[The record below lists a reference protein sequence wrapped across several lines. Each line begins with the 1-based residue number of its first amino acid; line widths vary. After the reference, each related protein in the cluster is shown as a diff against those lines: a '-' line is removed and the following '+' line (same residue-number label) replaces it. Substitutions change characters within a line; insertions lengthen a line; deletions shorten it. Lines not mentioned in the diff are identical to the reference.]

1 MNKKNL
7 FIMAKVL
14 VALVML
20 VVCSVSAMAADIALK
35 TGGKMEV
42 FRPDADKACGRA
54 IILCPGGGYSYL
66 STENEGTSWAE
77 YFNDL
82 GYVVA
87 VLKYRLPESKYDSR
101 PFEDAQ
107 EAVLY
112 LRRKGETWGIKNGCV
127 GIMGFSAGGH
137 VASTLATHAGEG
149 AEPDFQVLFYP
160 VITMDPT
167 YTHMGSHDCLLGKAP
182 TDETKLAA
190 YKEKELYYSNEK
202 HVTEATPPAFIT
214 YAADDYT
221 VPVDNSKNYY
231 NALVEN
237 GVSAYIKEYP
247 SGGHGFGWYK
257 ASFAYH
263 DDLIAELT
271 AWLNSLDEL
280 LPDGVSLPQAAEP
293 TSTNSMIY
301 TLDGRPMGTS
311 SVKGLPK
318 GIYISGGKKICVK

>member
-1 MNKKNL
+1 MMHLKS
-7 FIMAKVL
+7 FATMG
-14 VALVML
+14 VML
-20 VVCSVSAMAADIALK
+20 TLTMIVACSVSVTAADISLK

-54 IILCPGGGYSYL
+54 IVLCPGGGYSYL

-77 YFNDL
+77 YFTDM

-112 LRRKGETWGIKNGCV
+112 LRRKGETWNIKNGCV

-137 VASTLATHAGEG
+137 VASTLATHAEEG

-160 VITMDPT
+160 VITMNPS
-167 YTHMGSHDCLLGKAP
+167 YTHMGSHDYLLGSTP
-182 TDETKLAA
+182 TDEAKLPA
-190 YKEKELYYSNEK
+190 YQEKELYYSNEK
-202 HVTEATPPAFIT
+202 HVTANTPPAFIT
-214 YAADDYT
+214 YAADDST
-221 VPVDNSKNYY
+221 VPVENSKNYY
-231 NALVEN
+231 DALVEN
-237 GVSAYIKEYP
+237 GVPAYIKEYP

-263 DDLIAELT
+263 DDLISELS
-271 AWLNSLDEL
+271 AWLNSLDEI
-280 LPDGVSLPQAAEP
+280 LPDGVALPLAGEASVD
-293 TSTNSMIY
+293 TMIY
-301 TLDGRPMGTS
+301 TLDGRPVGTS
-311 SVKGLPK
+311 VQGLPR
-318 GIYISGGKKICVK
+318 GIYISGGRKICVR

>member
-1 MNKKNL
+1 MKKTFTL
-7 FIMAKVL
+7 MQMLLAFIML
-14 VALVML
+14 MG
-20 VVCSVSAMAADIALK
+20 CSVNTVGAEGTNISLT

-42 FRPDADKACGRA
+42 FRPAGDKSCGRA

-66 STENEGTSWAE
+66 STENEGTSWAD
-77 YFNDL
+77 YFKDL

-87 VLKYRLPESKYDSR
+87 VLKYRLPESKYDNR

-112 LRRKGETWGIKNGCV
+112 LRRNSERFNIKNGCV

-160 VITMDPT
+160 VITMNPS
-167 YTHMGSHDCLLGKAP
+167 YTHIGSHDCLLGVPP
-182 TDETKLAA
+182 TDEAKLSVYQA
-190 YKEKELYYSNEK
+190 KELYYSNER
-202 HVTEATPPAFIT
+202 HVTANTPPAFIT
-214 YAADDYT
+214 YAADDTT
-221 VPVDNSKNYY
+221 VPIDNSKNYY
-231 NALVEN
+231 DALLKN
-237 GVSAYIKEYP
+237 GVPAYIKEYP

-271 AWLNSLDEL
+271 SWLHSLDDL
-280 LPDGVSLPQAAEP
+280 LPDGIAVPKATE
-293 TSTNSMIY
+293 TTHTTSMIY
-301 TLDGRPMGTS
+301 TLDGRPVGTS
-311 SVKGLPK
+311 AKSLPC

>member
-1 MNKKNL
+1 MIQKKSL
-7 FIMAKVL
+7 VAMKVL
-14 VALVML
+14 LTFVML
-20 VVCSVSAMAADIALK
+20 FVCHVSIIAADISLK

-54 IILCPGGGYSYL
+54 IVLCPGGGYSYL
-66 STENEGTSWAE
+66 STENEGTNWAD
-77 YFNDL
+77 YFTDM

-112 LRRKGETWGIKNGCV
+112 LRRKGETWNIKNGCV

-160 VITMDPT
+160 VITMDPS
-167 YTHMGSHDCLLGKAP
+167 YTHMGSHDYLLGSTP
-182 TDETKLAA
+182 TDEAKLPA
-190 YKEKELYYSNEK
+190 YQEKELYYSNEK
-202 HVTEATPPAFIT
+202 HVTANTPPAFIT
-214 YAADDYT
+214 YAADDST
-221 VPVDNSKNYY
+221 VPVENSKNYY
-231 NALVEN
+231 DALVEN
-237 GVSAYIKEYP
+237 GVPAYIKEYP

-263 DDLIAELT
+263 DDLIAKL
-271 AWLNSLDEL
+271 AGWLYSLDEL
-280 LPDGVSLPQAAEP
+280 LPDSMSLPQAAEAKEA
-293 TSTNSMIY
+293 MIY
-301 TLDGRPMGTS
+301 TLDGRPVGTS
-311 SVKGLPK
+311 AKNLPR
-318 GIYISGGKKICVK
+318 GIYISGGKKICVR